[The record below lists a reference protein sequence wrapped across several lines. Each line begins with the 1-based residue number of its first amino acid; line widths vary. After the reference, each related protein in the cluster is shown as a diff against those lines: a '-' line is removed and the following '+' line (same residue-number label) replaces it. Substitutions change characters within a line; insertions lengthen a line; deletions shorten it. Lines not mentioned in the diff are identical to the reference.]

1 MANWAQKLKLQHLQT
16 LIALGEQGNLTHV
29 ARMMNITQPAL
40 SKWLS
45 QLEDEIGITLFE
57 RHSKGLRPSEG
68 GKLLLQHAQR
78 LHNDMERSQYEIAR
92 FKQGG
97 LVGSLKIGCS
107 PVATDCVSLA
117 ILGLLKELP
126 TLNLNIEEKVMTP
139 LLHDLLAGSVDVV
152 VGRVGGR
159 ALQLPLNYQ
168 VLYTEPVCFV
178 ARPDHPLAKYPLLT
192 WHDLANWRWIVW
204 PTGTPIRISIDNALV
219 DNGVETHAAQHGE
232 GRVQAAEGL
241 HGGVW
246 TDGFVMGEARQAQ
259 LVLYGDNRFGK
270 ALFFPRTGRAF
281 MRFHRIGIHVIAA
294 DAVFRSDHV
303 GRHALRHEIGR
314 EGRRRVNRPGT
325 AVRTHGHTAHGL
337 DTATNGHFGF
347 ARFYLGCGHVH
358 GFEARCAE
366 TVELETGGTLIVTGS
381 QHGGAGDVGT
391 LLADRRDDAQNHIV
405 DQGSVDV
412 VAVAQGLQNLRG
424 QAQSRD
430 LVKAA
435 VFLALAAGG
444 PHGVVDIGLGHLGAS
459 LCCSCSAV
467 TG

>member
-78 LHNDMERSQYEIAR
+78 LLNDMERSQYEIAR

-219 DNGVETHAAQHGE
+219 DNGVMLPENIIESASINVSTNLLQSSDMISILSL
-232 GRVQAAEGL
+232 RL
-241 HGGVW
+241 HNGMPPRDSW
-246 TDGFVMGEARQAQ
+246 
-259 LVLYGDNRFGK
+259 
-270 ALFFPRTGRAF
+270 LF
-281 MRFHRIGIHVIAA
+281 
-294 DAVFRSDHV
+294 
-303 GRHALRHEIGR
+303 
-314 EGRRRVNRPGT
+314 
-325 AVRTHGHTAHGL
+325 
-337 DTATNGHFGF
+337 
-347 ARFYLGCGHVH
+347 
-358 GFEARCAE
+358 
-366 TVELETGGTLIVTGS
+366 
-381 QHGGAGDVGT
+381 
-391 LLADRRDDAQNHIV
+391 
-405 DQGSVDV
+405 
-412 VAVAQGLQNLRG
+412 
-424 QAQSRD
+424 
-430 LVKAA
+430 
-435 VFLALAAGG
+435 
-444 PHGVVDIGLGHLGAS
+444 
-459 LCCSCSAV
+459 
-467 TG
+467 